1 MEDNQGSNN
10 DIQLR
15 AGNQSQFNGAF
26 EVENLGFSSNTKN
39 FTGGPYSG
47 NNLNTSV
54 LNGSSNTYFA
64 RMDGVQRLS
73 GTDYTTNLDGR
84 KLKLWLFSNRTGNRE
99 LEGKFGEMVMYNSNS
114 SDLAIKTEG
123 YLAHKWGMTS
133 NLPNSHIYKNN
144 KPVTGFTATYSA
156 TLYLDPTKVPDGTY
170 KINLSQGGFVDTS
183 SNSNVAGLPT
193 GYGDFTIRVINDS
206 STPTVTLSLSL
217 IHI

>member
-1 MEDNQGSNN
+1 MCIRDSYNSAPTDGNFIIVSAISIDGVNHEREAIWSMEDNQGSNN

-64 RMDGVQRLS
+64 RMDCVQRLS
-73 GTDYTTNLDGR
+73 GTDYTTNVDGR

-99 LEGKFGEMVMYNSNS
+99 LEGKFGEMVMYN
-114 SDLAIKTEG
+114 
-123 YLAHKWGMTS
+123 
-133 NLPNSHIYKNN
+133 
-144 KPVTGFTATYSA
+144 
-156 TLYLDPTKVPDGTY
+156 
-170 KINLSQGGFVDTS
+170 
-183 SNSNVAGLPT
+183 
-193 GYGDFTIRVINDS
+193 
-206 STPTVTLSLSL
+206 LSL